1 MVLFS
6 ENQFRPTVAAEFS
19 GTGIKSSHI
28 ADAMEMYTLICF
40 NHQDGQFFGQ
50 EEIQETHEN
59 QDTVSTLASRQKKI
73 LLEEKENK
81 AARRDINEEKVL
93 EVDDAYANDDKKMV
107 DEIIKGLFAG

>member
-28 ADAMEMYTLICF
+28 ADAMEMYTMICF

-59 QDTVSTLASRQKKI
+59 SKYL
-73 LLEEKENK
+73 
-81 AARRDINEEKVL
+81 
-93 EVDDAYANDDKKMV
+93 
-107 DEIIKGLFAG
+107 